1 MLTSIVM
8 AASTGFTSPTTF
20 LLSPHTA
27 SRIDAAPQMGLSSRR
42 EALLAASLLVAM
54 PGVHSASAEELTT
67 KSGAVLQ
74 YTVLKSAQSGGGK
87 PKIGDLVA
95 IRFKG
100 AVKASGAV
108 FDDILE
114 SPEPYYTRLGSFN
127 VLPAV
132 EEVLPFMQTGD
143 KWQLTIPGKLG
154 FGEKGRPA
162 SPGKPRIP
170 SNAEL
175 DFTLELVAVRSSH
188 VPGRDEEI
196 LEAGLG
202 DD

>member
-1 MLTSIVM
+1 M

-20 LLSPHTA
+20 LPSPHTA

-114 SPEPYYTRLGSFN
+114 SPEPYYTRLGRSPIPPTQASHAQVVVN
-127 VLPAV
+127 HICALLAAS
-132 EEVLPFMQTGD
+132 TCC
-143 KWQLTIPGKLG
+143 QLW
-154 FGEKGRPA
+154 RRC
-162 SPGKPRIP
+162 S
-170 SNAEL
+170 
-175 DFTLELVAVRSSH
+175 RSCRRATS
-188 VPGRDEEI
+188 GS
-196 LEAGLG
+196 
-202 DD
+202 